1 MKKRLL
7 LYLTVFIISITMGTS
22 SVFAA
27 AHFDT
32 KDVDKG
38 VIYIAYDGG
47 GKTKVIIQK
56 GDKKYTYD
64 IDSSGKTETY
74 PLQLGNGTYKISLFG
89 NTSGNSYRLI
99 TSKNVNVK
107 LTNPNDVFLTSI
119 QNINWN
125 VDSKA
130 VKKAVELTKNID
142 NLEKKAKVLWNFVIN
157 NHSYDYGKLATLSSG
172 YIPVIDMTLEE
183 KKGICYD
190 FSSLYAAMLRSQGKP
205 AKLIKGYAPKNA
217 SGYHAWNEVY
227 DEINKEWIVIDTTY
241 DLQIIKRY
249 PKVSMVKNSQDFNKV
264 YEY

>member
-7 LYLTVFIISITMGTS
+7 IYLTVLIISITMGTS
-22 SVFAA
+22 GVFAA
-27 AHFDT
+27 AQFDT
-32 KDVDKG
+32 KDVNKG
-38 VIYIAYDGG
+38 VIHITYDGG

-64 IDSSGKTETY
+64 INSSGQTETY
-74 PLQLGNGTYKISLFG
+74 PLQLGNGTYKISLFA

-130 VKKAVELTKNID
+130 VEKAVELTKDID
-142 NLEKKAKVLWNFVIN
+142 DLEEKAKVLWDFVIH
-157 NHSYDYGKLATLSSG
+157 NHSYDYGKLAKLQSG

-205 AKLIKGYAPKNA
+205 AKLIKGYAPEDP

-227 DEINKEWIVIDTTY
+227 DESKKEWVVIDTTY
-241 DLQIIKRY
+241 DLQIVSRY
-249 PKVSMVKNSQDFNKV
+249 PTITMLKNHKDFNKV